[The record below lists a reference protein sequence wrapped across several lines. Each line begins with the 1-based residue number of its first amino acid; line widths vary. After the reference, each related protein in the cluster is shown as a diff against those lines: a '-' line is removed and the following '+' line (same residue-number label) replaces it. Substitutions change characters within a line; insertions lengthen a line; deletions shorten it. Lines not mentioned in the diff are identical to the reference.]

1 MTQTTHTSYFDT
13 SGAESV
19 ASGNATVSLDLH
31 GHVALISMLDAE
43 RHNAMTPTHVR
54 AMVAAIDSSQ
64 LKKAR
69 AVVITSGVKNFCAGA
84 DVVQLLQGRV
94 LEPGP
99 KDPDA
104 VTPLRL
110 FRRLVE
116 DTRPVILAINGLA
129 LGGGMEMALS
139 SDLVFAAPEARFAM
153 PELGLGLLPRMALV
167 RLCEVVGRRKA
178 MELILTRRKFTAE
191 HALQIG
197 LLTDVIPAGELVATA
212 IRVASDIVTAPPAV
226 IAAVKKNLGRVAID
240 DWNAV
245 EDLLKDMNPSEWQEG
260 LSAFLE
266 KRTPDFEQFWQ
277 R

>member
-64 LKKAR
+64 LKNAR

-110 FRRLVE
+110 FRRL
-116 DTRPVILAINGLA
+116 DGWRILI
-129 LGGGMEMALS
+129 
-139 SDLVFAAPEARFAM
+139 
-153 PELGLGLLPRMALV
+153 
-167 RLCEVVGRRKA
+167 
-178 MELILTRRKFTAE
+178 
-191 HALQIG
+191 
-197 LLTDVIPAGELVATA
+197 
-212 IRVASDIVTAPPAV
+212 
-226 IAAVKKNLGRVAID
+226 
-240 DWNAV
+240 
-245 EDLLKDMNPSEWQEG
+245 
-260 LSAFLE
+260 
-266 KRTPDFEQFWQ
+266 
-277 R
+277 

>member
-1 MTQTTHTSYFDT
+1 
-13 SGAESV
+13 
-19 ASGNATVSLDLH
+19 
-31 GHVALISMLDAE
+31 MLDAE

-84 DVVQLLQGRV
+84 DVVQLLKGRI

-104 VTPLRL
+104 DTPFRL

-116 DTRPVILAINGLA
+116 ETRPVILAINGLA
-129 LGGGMEMALS
+129 LGGGLEMSLS

-197 LLTDVIPAGELVATA
+197 LLTDIIPAEELVATA
-212 IRVASDIVTAPPAV
+212 IRKAEDIVTAPPAA
-226 IAAVKKNLGRVAID
+226 IAAVKKNLGRVPID
-240 DWNAV
+240 DWNAID
-245 EDLLKDMNPSEWQEG
+245 DLLKDMNPSEWQEG
-260 LSAFLE
+260 LNAFLE
-266 KRTPDFEQFWQ
+266 KRAPDFEQFWPH
-277 R
+277 